1 MERVIDCTL
10 AAALLPNYLDDE
22 LTEELAEQVQAHLIG
37 CRQCAWEVES
47 LRQAT
52 AALQATAAEAEPSAA
67 LRERL
72 LGRLLRDHRA
82 AQAGRP
88 HRPWGNQPRTG
99 IPQVLELRRKEQ
111 GHG

>member
-1 MERVIDCTL
+1 MERVIDCAL

-52 AALQATAAEAEPSAA
+52 AALQASAAEAEPSAT
-67 LRERL
+67 LRECLIRRL
-72 LGRLLRDHRA
+72 LQDHRA
-82 AQAGRP
+82 AQSNRP
-88 HRPWGNQPRTG
+88 HAASRRYYGT
-99 IPQVLELRRKEQ
+99 PQVVELRRKESE
-111 GHG
+111 HGR